1 VNEYEIVGVLLE
13 YKVPNQETQEMSDY
27 QAPVKDMMFVIN
39 ELAGLDEINKLPGF
53 EDATSELVEAVL
65 EEASQ
70 LAADVISPLNVIGDK
85 KGTRVEDGQ
94 VFVAEEYKAA
104 YQQFVAGGWGGI
116 SQSTESG
123 GQGLPYLVGMAVDEM
138 WEAASLAWSICG
150 LLSQGAARAI
160 ETYGTETQRA
170 LFLEKMVSGEWTG
183 TMVLT
188 EPQAGSDLAA
198 VRSQAVPE
206 GDGFRLTGQKIFIT
220 YGDHDMAENIVHLVL
235 ARLPDAP
242 PGVKGISLFAV
253 PKYLINA
260 DGSLG
265 ERNNVKAVSVEHKLG
280 IHGSPT
286 CVLAFDGSLGEIV
299 GKPNHGLACMFTMM
313 NHARLGVGLEGVAI
327 AERAYQQA
335 LAYAKERVQ
344 GQAADQS
351 GPATIIK
358 HPDVRRML
366 MHMKAN
372 IEAMRAIAFVAA
384 AELDKVG
391 AEPDAARKA
400 AAQARLDL
408 LTPIVKAWCT
418 ETGQILTS
426 LGLQVH
432 GGMGYIE
439 ETGAAQHFR
448 DARITTIYEGTTGI
462 QAADLIGRKILR
474 DRGESLQAFIADVAK
489 TDAELSRHAESL
501 AVIRV
506 GLKDACQAL
515 IGATEWLFG
524 NFSRDAHVPGAVSF
538 NLLMLMGTVAGG
550 WQLARAAV
558 VAADKLDAG
567 ADDKEFLEAKIIT
580 ARFFAE
586 QVLPMADAYRRA
598 VESGS
603 ESTMALSEDQF

>member
-1 VNEYEIVGVLLE
+1 M
-13 YKVPNQETQEMSDY
+13 QEMPEY

-39 ELAGLDEINKLPGF
+39 ELAGLDQITPLPGF
-53 EDATSELVEAVL
+53 EDATTELVEAVL

-70 LAADVISPLNVIGDK
+70 LAHDVISPLNVIGDTT
-85 KGTRVEDGQ
+85 GTRVEDGQ
-94 VFVAEEYKAA
+94 VIVAAEFKAA

-138 WEAASLAWSICG
+138 WEAANLAWSICG

-160 ETYGTETQRA
+160 ETYGTEA
-170 LFLEKMVSGEWTG
+170 LREQVLEKMVSGEWTG

-220 YGDHDMAENIVHLVL
+220 YGDHDMADNIIHLVL

-242 PGVKGISLFAV
+242 AGVKGISLFAV

-286 CVLAFDGSLGEIV
+286 CVLAFDGSLGQLV
-299 GKPNHGLACMFTMM
+299 GKPNYGLACMFTMM

-327 AERAYQQA
+327 GERAYQQA

-344 GQAADQS
+344 GQANGHD

-366 MHMKAN
+366 MHMKSN
-372 IEAMRAIAFVAA
+372 IEAMRAISYVTA
-384 AELDKVG
+384 AELDKVH
-391 AEPDAARKA
+391 AEPDASRKA

-408 LTPIVKAWCT
+408 MTPVVKGWCT
-418 ETGQILTS
+418 EIGQVLAS

-439 ETGAAQHFR
+439 ETGAAQHYR

-474 DRGESLQAFIADVAK
+474 DQGESLRAFIADVSQ
-489 TDAELSRHAESL
+489 TDAELARHAESL
-501 AVIRV
+501 VTIRD
-506 GLKDACQAL
+506 GLNHACQAL
-515 IGATEWLFG
+515 VGATEWLFG
-524 NFSRDAHVPGAVSF
+524 NFSKDASVPGAVSF
-538 NLLMLMGTVAGG
+538 NFLMLMGTVAGG
-550 WQLARAAV
+550 WQMARAAV
-558 VAADKLDAG
+558 VAADQLQAG
-567 ADDKEFLEAKIIT
+567 GEDQEFYEAKIVT

-586 QVLPMADAYRRA
+586 QVLPMADAYRRII
-598 VESGS
+598 ESGS
-603 ESTMALSEDQF
+603 ESTMALSENQF

>member
-1 VNEYEIVGVLLE
+1 
-13 YKVPNQETQEMSDY
+13 MSDY

-39 ELAGLDEINKLPGF
+39 ELAGLDQINKLPGF

-70 LAADVISPLNVIGDK
+70 LAAEVISPLNVIGDT

-94 VFVAEEYKAA
+94 VFVAEEFKAA
-104 YQQFVAGGWGGI
+104 YQQFIAGGWGGI
-116 SQSTESG
+116 AQSIASG

-138 WEAASLAWSICG
+138 WESASLAWSICG

-160 ETYGTETQRA
+160 ETYGTETLRQ
-170 LFLEKMVSGEWTG
+170 LVLEKLVSGEWTG

-198 VRSQAVPE
+198 VRTQAVPE
-206 GDGFRLTGQKIFIT
+206 GDEYRLTGQKIFIT
-220 YGDHDMAENIVHLVL
+220 YGDHDMADNIIHLVL

-265 ERNNVKAVSVEHKLG
+265 ERNNVTAVSVEHKLG

-286 CVLAFDGSLGEIV
+286 CVLAFDGSLGQLV
-299 GKPNHGLACMFTMM
+299 GKPNYGLACMFTMM

-344 GQAADQS
+344 GQAAGYEGS
-351 GPATIIK
+351 ATIIK

-366 MHMKAN
+366 MYMKAN
-372 IEAMRAIAFVAA
+372 IEAMRAIAYVTAV
-384 AELDKVG
+384 ELDRVK
-391 AEPDAARKA
+391 AEPDESRKA

-408 LTPIVKAWCT
+408 MTPIVKAWCT
-418 ETGQILTS
+418 ETGQILAS

-439 ETGAAQHFR
+439 ETGAAQYYR

-462 QAADLIGRKILR
+462 QAGDLVGRKILR
-474 DRGESLQAFIADVAK
+474 DQGESLQAFIADVSK
-489 TDAELSRHAESL
+489 TDAELARHGDSL
-501 AVIRV
+501 ETIRV
-506 GLKDACQAL
+506 ALKDGCQAL
-515 IGATEWLFG
+515 VGATEWLFG
-524 NFSRDAHVPGAVSF
+524 NFSKDVNIPGAVSF
-538 NLLMLMGTVAGG
+538 NFLMLMGTVAGG
-550 WQLARAAV
+550 WQMARAAV
-558 VAADKLDAG
+558 TAADYLNADG
-567 ADDKEFLEAKIIT
+567 ADKEFYEAKIIT
-580 ARFFAE
+580 ARFYAE
-586 QVLPMADAYRRA
+586 QVLPMAGAYRRV